1 MRKRLA
7 VAMLLGVMTLFAGHA
22 AYADS
27 IPLTGGTLSLFLGDP
42 GSADLIGAG
51 FHVSSTA
58 SGSFPI
64 TASPGG
70 AVDFSTDV
78 ALSNWGPALVN
89 GAELHGDT
97 LGPGAGRLWI
107 TGTIHVAAVPFVAP
121 PPSSFT
127 GFFEA
132 PVTLSGFLTGYSNTD
147 LSQPPLFTATVSGN
161 GTAGGSYRLI
171 GSGNSAFYLDN
182 CCSSIAITAADPPP
196 SPTPEPASVILI
208 GAGAM
213 GLACR
218 RAWRKLR
225 HR

>member
-1 MRKRLA
+1 MRKRFAMALLLA
-7 VAMLLGVMTLFAGHA
+7 VMTLFAGNA

-27 IPLTGGTLSLFLGDP
+27 IPLTGGTLQLFLGDP

-58 SGSFPI
+58 SGSFPV
-64 TASPGG
+64 TASPGSL
-70 AVDFSTDV
+70 VDFSTDV
-78 ALSNWGPALVN
+78 SLSNWGPALVN
-89 GAELHGDT
+89 GIQLHGDAS
-97 LGPGAGRLWI
+97 GPGAGRLWI

-147 LSQPPLFTATVSGN
+147 LSQAPLFTATISGN

-171 GSGNSAFYLDN
+171 GSGSSASYLDT
-182 CCSSIAITAADPPP
+182 CCSSIAITAAGPPP

-208 GAGAM
+208 GSGAI

-225 HR
+225 DR